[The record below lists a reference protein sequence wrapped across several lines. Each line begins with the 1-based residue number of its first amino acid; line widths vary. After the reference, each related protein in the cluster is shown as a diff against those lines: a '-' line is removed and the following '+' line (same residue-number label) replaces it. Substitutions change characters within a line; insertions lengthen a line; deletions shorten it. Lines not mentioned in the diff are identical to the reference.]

1 MYMGIQLESIQ
12 PAPKIAHLRNL
23 YEASVTA
30 ALFMIITFEV
40 TKIDNHKNDGK
51 IAHFPPPTHTFEAH
65 RGRSAEMSS
74 EWKVNETAREATS
87 GHLMRHDAD
96 HARRRA
102 RILKRDA
109 ARAPLGRPR
118 TPRI

>member
-40 TKIDNHKNDGK
+40 TNKIDNHKNDGK
-51 IAHFPPPTHTFEAH
+51 
-65 RGRSAEMSS
+65 
-74 EWKVNETAREATS
+74 
-87 GHLMRHDAD
+87 
-96 HARRRA
+96 
-102 RILKRDA
+102 
-109 ARAPLGRPR
+109 
-118 TPRI
+118 

>member
-51 IAHFPPPTHTFEAH
+51 IAHFPPPNPLFRRTEA
-65 RGRSAEMSS
+65 
-74 EWKVNETAREATS
+74 
-87 GHLMRHDAD
+87 
-96 HARRRA
+96 ARR
-102 RILKRDA
+102 
-109 ARAPLGRPR
+109 PLGRHVVR
-118 TPRI
+118 MKSHEKRRAAISCDMMTIMRNGVLEL

>member
-1 MYMGIQLESIQ
+1 MHAWDRRYVPHMCNIHTESIQ

-51 IAHFPPPTHTFEAH
+51 MAYFPPPNPHF
-65 RGRSAEMSS
+65 
-74 EWKVNETAREATS
+74 
-87 GHLMRHDAD
+87 
-96 HARRRA
+96 
-102 RILKRDA
+102 
-109 ARAPLGRPR
+109 
-118 TPRI
+118 